1 MSTFSSCSGIPRPC
15 VVALV
20 VMALLA
26 SGLVL
31 LGFAPDSGSV
41 TVPEG
46 AKAGDLVIHR
56 CDYATE
62 DASQAADCGTL
73 VVPQNRADPQS
84 RLSGLPV
91 IRLGAQSDQPAEP
104 VFYLEG
110 GPGHHE
116 GCRDGTCPGLL
127 CLRVMRAATSTT
139 PSPTH
144 VGGLR

>member
-1 MSTFSSCSGIPRPC
+1 MSTFSSGSRITRPC
-15 VVALV
+15 VVTHV

-41 TVPEG
+41 AVPEG

-104 VFYLEG
+104 VFYLES

-116 GCRDGTCPGLL
+116 GCRDGLVQGCSV
-127 CLRVMRAATSTT
+127 CV
-139 PSPTH
+139 
-144 VGGLR
+144 

>member
-1 MSTFSSCSGIPRPC
+1 MSTFSSCSGIPRPR

-41 TVPEG
+41 AVPEG
-46 AKAGDLVIHR
+46 AKARDLVIHR

-91 IRLGAQSDQPAEP
+91 IRLRAQSDQPAEP

-110 GPGHHE
+110 GPGITKAAVMGLVQ
-116 GCRDGTCPGLL
+116 GCWVC
-127 CLRVMRAATSTT
+127 V
-139 PSPTH
+139 
-144 VGGLR
+144 